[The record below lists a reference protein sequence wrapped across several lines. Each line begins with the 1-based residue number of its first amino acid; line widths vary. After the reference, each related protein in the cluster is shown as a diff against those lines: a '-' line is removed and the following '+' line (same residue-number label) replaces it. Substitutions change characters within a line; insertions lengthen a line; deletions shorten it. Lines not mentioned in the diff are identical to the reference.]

1 MVRNK
6 VILISGYTATGKDS
20 VAKELVKKYNYRL
33 AVSHTTRCM
42 RSGEM
47 MGREYFFIDKDK
59 FYKMAENG
67 EFIEMRKYFT
77 NVMVDGENKRTLWV
91 YGLSK
96 VQLRDLSKP
105 TIVIAD
111 KQGCE
116 QVAEYIGKNNCVWVH
131 LECDEEILRKRLL
144 VRGDYEEEA
153 TRRLRDDKKSFKGI
167 ENCVHSVINT
177 EMELERVVESVVD
190 TYNYWN
196 GL

>member
-1 MVRNK
+1 MRNK

-33 AVSHTTRCM
+33 AVSHTTRSM

-47 MGREYFFIDKDK
+47 MGREYFFTDEDK
-59 FYKMAENG
+59 FYNMVENG

-77 NVMVDGENKRTLWV
+77 NVMVGGESKKSTWL

-96 VQLRDLSKP
+96 VQLRDFSKP

-131 LECDEEILRKRLL
+131 LECDEEVLRRRLL
-144 VRGDYEEEA
+144 ARGDYKGEA
-153 TRRLRDDKKSFKGI
+153 TRRLRDDKRSFKGI
-167 ENCVHSVINT
+167 ENCVHAVINT
-177 EMELERVVESVVD
+177 DMELERVVESVKDVYD
-190 TYNYWN
+190 YYN